1 MLLSFQRPPRPSGEE
16 DSVSR
21 GGLGPDDGPRR
32 TAQYSARSGQ
42 AVGPAPSAMLGGGD
56 TIQVCRRSVVAT
68 PAAAHRLA
76 CQGAGRASDKRSEAR
91 GSAPS
96 ARAVGAPGLTSRVAT
111 AGFRPLLSLGGRHVA
126 SPRCVCPRTAGPP
139 SRRRLRSADAHAP
152 ELPLAQLQDPAV
164 EPAGV
169 DVEVGGVE
177 RLAVELDAALGED
190 A

>member
-32 TAQYSARSGQ
+32 IAQYSARSGQ

-76 CQGAGRASDKRSEAR
+76 CQGAGRASDKRSEAG

-111 AGFRPLLSLGGRHVA
+111 AGLPAAAELRRTPRLLAAVFLPPDRRSPLPSSPPLSRRARAGTA
-126 SPRCVCPRTAGPP
+126 ACPAAGPGRRAG
-139 SRRRLRSADAHAP
+139 RRRRRGRRRRAP
-152 ELPLAQLQDPAV
+152 RRRA
-164 EPAGV
+164 
-169 DVEVGGVE
+169 
-177 RLAVELDAALGED
+177 
-190 A
+190 